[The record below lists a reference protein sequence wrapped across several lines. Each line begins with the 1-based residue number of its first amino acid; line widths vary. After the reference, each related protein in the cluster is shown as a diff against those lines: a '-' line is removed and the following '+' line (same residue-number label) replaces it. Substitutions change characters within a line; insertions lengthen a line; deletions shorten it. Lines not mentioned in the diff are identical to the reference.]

1 LLSAAGLF
9 FLLVCGAGTIQ
20 RNVQAFEGPL
30 PLDPAAPSQA
40 ASTPPALTE
49 SPGRLV
55 SANQMLSRSLTLYQE
70 GKFQESIAVAQAAL
84 QIDPN
89 SADAYNNIAAAH
101 ASLRQWDEAITA
113 AQQALRLQPDFTL
126 ARNNLNWAL
135 EQKRLGH

>member
-1 LLSAAGLF
+1 
-9 FLLVCGAGTIQ
+9 
-20 RNVQAFEGPL
+20 
-30 PLDPAAPSQA
+30 
-40 ASTPPALTE
+40 
-49 SPGRLV
+49 
-55 SANQMLSRSLTLYQE
+55 MLSRSLTLYQE